1 MKITKV
7 VLFLAFCISIAK
19 AQENI
24 RVDYF
29 YTSWCPP
36 CQKGLELMRIVE
48 SKNIKVRYI
57 EIVSEPLRAQ
67 TDSHAAYQRV
77 KSEEFIR
84 TLKSSRIPYIL
95 LYSDDKVIKRYNE
108 LPQERFFIQL
118 LQRVQEGYLENGT
131 LPIEK
136 RVDLWKKERD

>member
-1 MKITKV
+1 M
-7 VLFLAFCISIAK
+7 AK
-19 AQENI
+19 AQEKI
-24 RVDYF
+24 SVDYF

-36 CQKGLELMRIVE
+36 CLKGLELMRIVE

-57 EIVSEPLRAQ
+57 EIVSEPLQ
-67 TDSHAAYQRV
+67 ITTDSHATYQRV

-84 TLKSSRIPYIL
+84 TLKSSRVPYIL
-95 LYSDDKVIKRYNE
+95 LYSNDKVIKRYNE

-131 LPIEK
+131 LPVEK